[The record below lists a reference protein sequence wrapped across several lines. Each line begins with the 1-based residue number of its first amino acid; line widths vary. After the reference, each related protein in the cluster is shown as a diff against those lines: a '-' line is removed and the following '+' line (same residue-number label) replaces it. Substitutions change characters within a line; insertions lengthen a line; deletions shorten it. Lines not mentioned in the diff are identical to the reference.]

1 MINRLSLTR
10 IRKLMGQ
17 FPALALL
24 GPRQVGK
31 TTLARAIAKDLNGV
45 YFDLERPS
53 DRLKLSDPE
62 LVLGALADRLVVLDE
77 VQRTPGLFE
86 TLRPLIDDKRRPG
99 RFLLLGSASQNLL
112 QQASESLAGRMG
124 IVELAPF
131 SVPELGI
138 DFDALP
144 TYLLRGGFPQSWLA
158 PDDDA
163 SFEWREAFVRSF
175 LERDMPQLGFRFPA
189 ATLQRFW
196 TMLAHWH
203 GQLWNASRL
212 AQSMGVSAPAIG
224 RYLDALEGA
233 FMLRSLRPMEANVMK
248 RLVKSPKVYV
258 RDSGLL
264 LSLLDVRNLTQLAG
278 HPVAGSLW
286 EGVVIEQLMAAKP
299 PTIQANFYRT
309 ARGAEVDLVLHSSR
323 VRVAVECKFSSAPKP
338 TRGFHEAMTDLE
350 AAMGFVIAPVREA
363 FDLSAHVRVLPIHD
377 LSAVWQALDN

>member
-1 MINRLSLTR
+1 MR
-10 IRKLMGQ
+10 Q

-31 TTLARAIAKDLNGV
+31 TTLARGIANDLNGV
-45 YFDLERPS
+45 YLDLERPS
-53 DRLKLSDPE
+53 DRLKLNDPE

-86 TLRPLIDDKRRPG
+86 TLRPLIDEDRRPG
-99 RFLLLGSASQNLL
+99 RFLLLGSASPELL
-112 QQASESLAGRMG
+112 RQASESLAGRMG

-131 SVPELGI
+131 SVAELGI
-138 DFDALP
+138 DFDTLP
-144 TYLLRGGFPQSWLA
+144 RYLLRGGFPQSWLA
-158 PDDDA
+158 VDDEA
-163 SFEWREAFVRSF
+163 SFEWRDAFVRSF

-224 RYLDALEGA
+224 RYLDALAGA
-233 FMLRSLRPMEANVMK
+233 YMLRRLEPMEANVMK

-264 LSLLDVRNLTQLAG
+264 LSLLDVRSVQQFAG
-278 HPVAGSLW
+278 HPVAGALW
-286 EGVVIEQLMAAKP
+286 EGVVIEQLIGAKP
-299 PTIQANFYRT
+299 STVQANFYRT

-323 VRVAVECKFSSAPKP
+323 VRVAIECKFSSSPKP
-338 TRGFHEAMTDLE
+338 ARGFHEAMTDLQ
-350 AAMGFVIAPVREA
+350 ADMGFVIAPVREA
-363 FDLSAHVRVLPIHD
+363 FDLSARMRVLPIND
-377 LSAVWQALDN
+377 LSAVWQALGY

>member
-1 MINRLSLTR
+1 MLNRSSLER
-10 IRKLMGQ
+10 IQKLMRQ

-31 TTLARAIAKDLNGV
+31 TTLARGIARDLDGV

-53 DRLKLSDPE
+53 DRIKLSDPE
-62 LVLGALADRLVVLDE
+62 LALGALADRLVVLDE

-86 TLRPLIDDKRRPG
+86 ILRPLIDEDRRPG
-99 RFLLLGSASQNLL
+99 RFLLLGSASPDLL
-112 QQASESLAGRMG
+112 HQASESLAGRIG

-131 SVPELGI
+131 SVEELGI
-138 DFDALP
+138 GFDTLP
-144 TYLLRGGFPQSWLA
+144 KYLLRGGFPRSWLA
-158 PDDDA
+158 PDDEA
-163 SFEWREAFVRSF
+163 SFEWRDAFVRSF
-175 LERDMPQLGFRFPA
+175 LERDMPQFGFRFPA

-233 FMLRSLRPMEANVMK
+233 FMLRSLQPMEANVMK
-248 RLVKSPKVYV
+248 RLIKSPKVYV

-264 LSLLDVRNLTQLAG
+264 LSLLDVRTLRQLSG
-278 HPVAGSLW
+278 HPVAGALW
-286 EGVVIEQLMAAKP
+286 EGVVIEQLMSVKP
-299 PTIQANFYRT
+299 PSVQANFYRT

-323 VRVAVECKFSSAPKP
+323 VRVAIECKFSSSPKP
-338 TRGFHEAMTDLE
+338 ARGFHEAMVDLD
-350 AAMGFVIAPVREA
+350 ASQGFVIAPVREA
-363 FDLSAHVRVLPIHD
+363 FDLSPRVRVLPIDD
-377 LSAVWQALDN
+377 LSAVLEALGY

>member
-1 MINRLSLTR
+1 MR
-10 IRKLMGQ
+10 Q

-31 TTLARAIAKDLNGV
+31 TTLARSIAHDLDGQ

-62 LVLGALADRLVVLDE
+62 LALGPLADRLVVLDE
-77 VQRTPGLFE
+77 VQRTPGMFE
-86 TLRPLIDDKRRPG
+86 VLRPLIDDQRRPG
-99 RFLLLGSASQNLL
+99 RFLLLGSASPDLL
-112 QQASESLAGRMG
+112 HQASESLAGRMG

-131 SVPELGI
+131 SVEELGI
-138 DFDALP
+138 DFDTLP
-144 TYLLRGGFPQSWLA
+144 KYLLRGGFPRSWLA
-158 PDDDA
+158 PDDEA
-163 SFEWREAFVRSF
+163 SFEWRDAFVRSF
-175 LERDMPQLGFRFPA
+175 LERDMPQFGFRFPA

-212 AQSMGVSAPAIG
+212 AQSMGVSAPAMG

-233 FMLRSLRPMEANVMK
+233 FMLRSLQPMEANVVK

-264 LSLLDVRNLTQLAG
+264 LSLLDVRTLQQLSG
-278 HPVAGSLW
+278 HPIAGALW
-286 EGVVIEQLMAAKP
+286 EGVVIEQLMGAKP
-299 PTIQANFYRT
+299 PSVQANFYRT

-323 VRVAVECKFSSAPKP
+323 VRVAIECKFSSTPKP
-338 TRGFHEAMTDLE
+338 ARGFHEAMGDLD
-350 AAMGFVIAPVREA
+350 ASKGFVIAPVRKA
-363 FDLSAHVRVLPIHD
+363 FDLTARVRVLPIDD
-377 LSAVWQALDN
+377 LSAVWEALGR